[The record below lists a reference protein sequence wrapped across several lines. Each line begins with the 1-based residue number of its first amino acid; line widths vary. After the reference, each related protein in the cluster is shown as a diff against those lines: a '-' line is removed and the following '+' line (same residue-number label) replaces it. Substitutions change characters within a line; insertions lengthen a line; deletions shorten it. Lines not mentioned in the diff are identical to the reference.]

1 MQDDFEAAK
10 ADLQNAKA
18 VARHGAWV
26 VFDDTC
32 FSPLRA
38 VWSEALE
45 AQLVEPPSESITFCP
60 TNRHGI
66 ARLGGCEILW
76 NTHKL
81 RAFLYV
87 YIYIYIYIYLFIYL
101 LHLFNYLITY
111 VFLVFNI
118 NMYIYILYIAQTESS
133 FKS

>member
-87 YIYIYIYIYLFIYL
+87 YLYIYLFIYL
-101 LHLFNYLITY
+101 LHLFNYLFTYY

-118 NMYIYILYIAQTESS
+118 NMYIYILHRQNPVSS
-133 FKS
+133 HRML